1 MVGGHAEL
9 AAAHPVD
16 VDIDSAPATVGQL
29 AGRARQAGRAQVLD
43 GGDAIQVVELQARFA
58 EQFLEKW
65 VADLNSGSALTRSL
79 VHLDRGKCRAVNP
92 ITPGIGTDEEDD
104 VTGSV
109 GAGASQ
115 ALVTNQAD
123 THGVDDRIVGVALI
137 EVHLATNGWTTE
149 AIAVATDAG
158 DDPLKQVAAATRIEW
173 TETERIEDGDR
184 PRAHGEDV
192 AKDSANPGSRPLVG
206 LDGRGMIV

>member
-1 MVGGHAEL
+1 MGGGLRRFGVPLKSSRMASGFSTLRLH
-9 AAAHPVD
+9 
-16 VDIDSAPATVGQL
+16 G
-29 AGRARQAGRAQVLD
+29 AGRLSAKAAPGLRAGTPP
-43 GGDAIQVVELQARFA
+43 IQVVELQARFA

-65 VADLNSGSALTRSL
+65 VADLNGGSALARSL
-79 VHLDRGKCRAVNP
+79 VHLDRGKCRAVDP

-109 GAGASQ
+109 GAGAAQ
-115 ALVTNQAD
+115 ALVANQAN
-123 THGVDDRIVGVALI
+123 THGVDDRIVAGALI
-137 EVHLATNGWTTE
+137 EVHLAANGWTTE
-149 AIAVATDAG
+149 AIAVAPDAG
-158 DDPLKQVAAATRIEW
+158 ADPLKQVAAASRIEW

-184 PRAHGEDV
+184 PSAHGEDV